1 MKKLLLAL
9 ALAAAAATAAPAQTV
24 PAPTP
29 GQESA
34 ALVLVD
40 AMNMQVTL
48 QQSLDTMLEMQL
60 QQNPQL
66 RPLEGV
72 MREFFSRYMSW
83 DRLRGDYAR
92 LYARTFTEAELR
104 AMTVFYRS
112 PVGQKMARVT
122 PQLMA
127 EAAKLG
133 EQAVQANLPELQ
145 QMIMA
150 EMQRQQGTGA
160 TPAP

>member
-1 MKKLLLAL
+1 MKTLFLAL
-9 ALAAAAATAAPAQTV
+9 ALVAAAAITAPAQTV
-24 PAPTP
+24 PATTP

-48 QQSLDTMLEMQL
+48 EQSLNTMLEMQL
-60 QQNPQL
+60 EQNPQL

-72 MREFFSRYMSW
+72 MREFFGRYMTW
-83 DRLRGDYAR
+83 ERLRGDYAR
-92 LYARTFTEAELR
+92 LYARTFTEPELR
-104 AMTVFYRS
+104 EMTTFYRS

-133 EQAVQANLPELQ
+133 EQAVQENLPELQ

-150 EMQRQQGTGA
+150 EMQRQQGSGA
-160 TPAP
+160 TPKP

>member
-1 MKKLLLAL
+1 MKTLFLAL
-9 ALAAAAATAAPAQTV
+9 ALAATTAVAAPAQTV
-24 PAPTP
+24 PATTP

-40 AMNMQVTL
+40 AMNMQLTL
-48 QQSLDTMLEMQL
+48 QQSLNTMLEMQL
-60 QQNPQL
+60 EQNPQL

-72 MREFFSRYMSW
+72 MRDFFSRYMSW
-83 DRLRGDYAR
+83 DQLRDDYAR
-92 LYARTFTEAELR
+92 LYARNFSEAELR
-104 AMTVFYRS
+104 EMTTFYRS

-133 EQAVQANLPELQ
+133 EKAVQDNLPELQ

-160 TPAP
+160 TPTP